1 MATMNVSLPD
11 PMREWVDQQIQTGH
25 YSSASDYVRDLIR
38 RDQEYLD
45 KREILVQALIDGE
58 KSGNSSLS
66 IEEIWTSV
74 KAGHCTDKYENN
86 ELIDEVV
93 SLPVEERALV
103 IDSLLRSLNLPEPEI
118 DSKWGV
124 VAQRRISEMRLGIVE
139 AVPGIDVFEK
149 IRKRFDK

>member
-1 MATMNVSLPD
+1 MN
-11 PMREWVDQQIQTGH
+11 MKI
-25 YSSASDYVRDLIR
+25 
-38 RDQEYLD
+38 
-45 KREILVQALIDGE
+45 
-58 KSGNSSLS
+58 
-66 IEEIWTSV
+66 
-74 KAGHCTDKYENN
+74 N

-103 IDSLLRSLNLPEPEI
+103 IDSLLRSLNIPEPEI